1 MSRTLVIG
9 GSRGIGNNIIKEQLS
24 LGKECVSISRNSSGI
39 HDNLLQEFNVDVI
52 NGELPDIDNI
62 SSLVYCP
69 GSIIL
74 KPFNQITEDDYKS
87 DFEINVLGAVKC
99 IKKYINILKSYDN
112 ASMVLFSTVAVNQGM
127 PFHSSV
133 SIAKAGVEG
142 LSKTL
147 AAEFAPKVRVNCI
160 APTLTKTDLA
170 SRILRNER
178 IEENIANKHPLKRI
192 CEAEDISSMATFLIS
207 DKAKNMTGQI
217 LRVDAGMSTLK
228 I

>member
-1 MSRTLVIG
+1 MSRTLIIG
-9 GSRGIGNNIIKEQLS
+9 GSRGIGNNIVKEQLS
-24 LGKECVSISRNSSGI
+24 LGKDCVSISRNASGI
-39 HDNLLQEFNVDVI
+39 HDNLLQEFNVDVTS
-52 NGELPDIDNI
+52 GELPDIDNI
-62 SSLVYCP
+62 NSLVYCP

-74 KPFNQITEDDYKS
+74 KPFSQISEDDYKN
-87 DFEINVLGAVKC
+87 DFEINVLSAIRC
-99 IKKYINILKSYDN
+99 IKKYITVIKSFEN
-112 ASMVLFSTVAVNQGM
+112 ASIILFSTVAVNQGM

-133 SIAKAGVEG
+133 SVAKAGVEG

-192 CEAEDISSMATFLIS
+192 CEAEDISSMASFLIS
-207 DKAKNMTGQI
+207 EKAKNITGQI

>member
-1 MSRTLVIG
+1 MSRALIIG

-39 HDNLLQEFNVDVI
+39 HDNLLQEFNVDVTS
-52 NGELPDIDNI
+52 GELPDIDNI
-62 SSLVYCP
+62 NSIVYCP

-74 KPFNQITEDDYKS
+74 KPFSQITEDDYKN
-87 DFEINVLGAVKC
+87 DFEINVLSAIKC
-99 IKKYINILKSYDN
+99 IKKYINTIKSFEN
-112 ASMVLFSTVAVNQGM
+112 GSIVLFSTVAVNQGM

-133 SIAKAGVEG
+133 SVAKGGVEG

-170 SRILRNER
+170 SRILRNDR
-178 IEENIANKHPLKRI
+178 IEENIAKKHPLKRI
-192 CEAEDISSMATFLIS
+192 CDAEDISSMATFLIS
-207 DKAKNMTGQI
+207 EKAKNITGQI

>member
-1 MSRTLVIG
+1 M
-9 GSRGIGNNIIKEQLS
+9 
-24 LGKECVSISRNSSGI
+24 SRNSSGI
-39 HDNLLQEFNVDVI
+39 HDNNLQEFNVDVI
-52 NGELPDIDNI
+52 SGDLPDIDNI
-62 SSLVYCP
+62 NALVYCP

-74 KPFNQITEDDYKS
+74 KPFSQITEDDYKN
-87 DFEINVLGAVKC
+87 DFEINVLGAVRC
-99 IKKYINILKSYDN
+99 IKKYISIIKSHDN

-133 SIAKAGVEG
+133 SVAKAGVEG

-170 SRILRNER
+170 SRILRNEK

-192 CEAEDISSMATFLIS
+192 CEAEDISSMATFLLS
-207 DKAKNMTGQI
+207 EKAKSISGQI

>member
-1 MSRTLVIG
+1 MSRALIIG
-9 GSRGIGNNIIKEQLS
+9 GSRGIGNNIVKEQIS

-39 HDNLLQEFNVDVI
+39 HDNLLQEFNVDVTS
-52 NGELPDIDNI
+52 GELPDIDNI
-62 SSLVYCP
+62 NSLVYCP

-74 KPFNQITEDDYKS
+74 KPFSQITEDDYKN
-87 DFEINVLGAVKC
+87 DFEINVLSAIRC
-99 IKKYINILKSYDN
+99 IKKYINAIKSFEN
-112 ASMVLFSTVAVNQGM
+112 ASIVLFSTVAVNQGM

-133 SIAKAGVEG
+133 SVAKGGVEG

-192 CEAEDISSMATFLIS
+192 CDAGDISSMATFLIS
-207 DKAKNMTGQI
+207 EKAKNITGQI

>member
-1 MSRTLVIG
+1 MSRVLVIG
-9 GSRGIGNNIIKEQLS
+9 GSRGIGNNVIKEQLAN
-24 LGKECVSISRNSSGI
+24 GDECVNISRISSGI
-39 HDNLLQEFNVDVI
+39 SDNLLQEFNLDVTKDD
-52 NGELPDIDNI
+52 LPDVDNI
-62 SSLVYCP
+62 RSIVYCP

-74 KPFNQITEDDYKS
+74 KPFGQITEDDYKN
-87 DFEINVLGAVKC
+87 DFEINVLGAVRC
-99 IKKYINILKSYDN
+99 IKKYVNEIKTNEN
-112 ASMVLFSTVAVNQGM
+112 ASIVLFSTVAVNQGM

-133 SIAKAGVEG
+133 SVSKAGVEG

-147 AAEFAPKVRVNCI
+147 AAEFAPKVRVNCV

-192 CEAEDISSMATFLIS
+192 CEAQDISSMVTFLIS
-207 DKAKNMTGQI
+207 EKSKNITGQI

>member
-1 MSRTLVIG
+1 MSRALIIG
-9 GSRGIGNNIIKEQLS
+9 GSRGIGNNIVKEQLS
-24 LGKECVSISRNSSGI
+24 LGKECVSISRNNSGI
-39 HDNLLQEFNVDVI
+39 HDNLLQEFNVDVTS
-52 NGELPDIDNI
+52 GELPDIDNI
-62 SSLVYCP
+62 NSLVYCP

-74 KPFNQITEDDYKS
+74 KPFSQITEDEYKN
-87 DFEINVLGAVKC
+87 DFEINVLSAIRC
-99 IKKYINILKSYDN
+99 IKKYINAIKSFEN
-112 ASMVLFSTVAVNQGM
+112 ASIVLFSTVAVNQGM

-133 SIAKAGVEG
+133 SVAKAGVEG

-192 CEAEDISSMATFLIS
+192 CDAGDISSMATFLIS
-207 DKAKNMTGQI
+207 EKAKNITGQI